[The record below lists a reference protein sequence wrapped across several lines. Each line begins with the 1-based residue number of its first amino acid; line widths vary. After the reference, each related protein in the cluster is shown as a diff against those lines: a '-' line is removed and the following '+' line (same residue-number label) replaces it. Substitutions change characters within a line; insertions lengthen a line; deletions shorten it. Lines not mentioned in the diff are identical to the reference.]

1 MELPIELKEKIEQ
14 ELSNISIKDL
24 QKSAKEISEKYRDKP
39 ENKVN
44 NRLITSKIDSIAYSA
59 SRMPATYSAV
69 YNVLQHVK
77 EILINNN
84 EENLKSLLDV
94 GAGTG
99 SGSWAASS
107 LFNLEEVTCI
117 ENEEYMKQVRKRFH
131 AKCRIKNLKR
141 SKVAN

>member
-24 QKSAKEISEKYRDKP
+24 QKSAKEISEKYRDKTK
-39 ENKVN
+39 NKVN

-59 SRMPATYSAV
+59 SRMPATYASV

-77 EILINNN
+77 EILTNN

-117 ENEEYMKQVRKRFH
+117 ENEEYMKQVRKKIY
-131 AKCRIKNLKR
+131 AKCRIKNIKR

>member
-24 QKSAKEISEKYRDKP
+24 QKSAKEISEKYRDKTK
-39 ENKVN
+39 NKVN

-59 SRMPATYSAV
+59 SRMPATYAAV

-77 EILINNN
+77 EILTNN
-84 EENLKSLLDV
+84 EENLKSILDV

-107 LFNLEEVTCI
+107 LFDLEEVTCI
-117 ENEEYMKQVRKRFH
+117 ENEEYMKQIRKKIYAR
-131 AKCRIKNLKR
+131 C
-141 SKVAN
+141 

>member
-24 QKSAKEISEKYRDKP
+24 QKSANEISEKYRDKTK
-39 ENKVN
+39 NKVN

-59 SRMPATYSAV
+59 SRMPATYASV

-77 EILINNN
+77 EILTTNN

-99 SGSWAASS
+99 SGSWVASS
-107 LFNLEEVTCI
+107 IFNLEEVTCI
-117 ENEEYMKQVRKRFH
+117 ENEEYMKQVRKKIY
-131 AKCRIKNLKR
+131 AKCRIKEFKR
-141 SKVAN
+141 SKVDN

>member
-24 QKSAKEISEKYRDKP
+24 QKSAKEISEKYRDKT

-69 YNVLQHVK
+69 YNILQHVK
-77 EILINNN
+77 EILTNN
-84 EENLKSLLDV
+84 EENLKSLVDV

-107 LFNLEEVTCI
+107 LFDLEEVTCI
-117 ENEEYMKQVRKRFH
+117 ENEEYMKQVRKKIYAR
-131 AKCRIKNLKR
+131 CRVKNFKR

>member
-14 ELSNISIKDL
+14 ELLNISIKDL
-24 QKSAKEISEKYRDKP
+24 QKSGKEISEKYRDKT

-44 NRLITSKIDSIAYSA
+44 NRLITSEIDSIAYSA
-59 SRMPATYSAV
+59 SRMPATYAAV

-77 EILINNN
+77 EILTNN
-84 EENLKSLLDV
+84 EENLKSILDV

-107 LFNLEEVTCI
+107 LFDLEEVTCI
-117 ENEEYMKQVRKRFH
+117 ENEEYMKQIRKKIYAR
-131 AKCRIKNLKR
+131 C
-141 SKVAN
+141 

>member
-24 QKSAKEISEKYRDKP
+24 QKSAKEISEKYRDKTK
-39 ENKVN
+39 NKVN

-59 SRMPATYSAV
+59 SRMPATYASV

-77 EILINNN
+77 EILTNN

-107 LFNLEEVTCI
+107 IFNIEEVTCI
-117 ENEEYMKQVRKRFH
+117 ENEEYMKQIRKKIY
-131 AKCRIKNLKR
+131 AKCRIKNIKR
-141 SKVAN
+141 SKMAS

>member
-24 QKSAKEISEKYRDKP
+24 QKSAKEISEKYRDKTK
-39 ENKVN
+39 NKVN

-59 SRMPATYSAV
+59 SRMPATYASV

-77 EILINNN
+77 EILTNN
-84 EENLKSLLDV
+84 EEHLKSLLDV

-117 ENEEYMKQVRKRFH
+117 ENEEYMKQVRKKIY
-131 AKCRIKNLKR
+131 AKCRIKNIKR

>member
-24 QKSAKEISEKYRDKP
+24 QKSAKEISEKYRDKTK
-39 ENKVN
+39 NKVN

-59 SRMPATYSAV
+59 SRMPATYSSV

-77 EILINNN
+77 EILTNN

-117 ENEEYMKQVRKRFH
+117 ENEEYMKQVRKKIY
-131 AKCRIKNLKR
+131 AKCRIKNIKR